1 MLKYFVSSR
10 GPIFLRDDSFLSH
23 ARVPT
28 QLDLCDDRNAPNVAG
43 AGETYVLNGGDYVL
57 ENVAPNAAE

>member
-10 GPIFLRDDSFLSH
+10 DPIFLR
-23 ARVPT
+23 
-28 QLDLCDDRNAPNVAG
+28 LCDDRNAQSGAG

-57 ENVAPNAAE
+57 ENVVLNVLERDVWNDGTSGGG